1 MVDARSP
8 EEYAEATIPGAVNIP
23 ILNNAERA
31 EIGTLYKR
39 DGKLI
44 ARRRGVEIVAPKIP
58 ALIERVA
65 EMRASDTRLVIIF
78 CWRGGLRSRAMT
90 QFLDLAGIPARQM
103 AGGHK
108 RFRQHVLRF
117 FSEAEW
123 GRMIVLRGLT
133 GVGKTRIL
141 NNLAA
146 KGHEVIDL
154 EGLASHR
161 GSAFGNLDLPAQP
174 TQKMFEALLWDRL
187 QRIPP
192 TGHVLV
198 EGESRWIGRLQLPAR
213 VYKAMQRETCIWL
226 NASLATRVKNL
237 LEDYSALT
245 EAKERFVGP
254 IEALKERLGK
264 QAVEELLTYLD
275 REAWDD
281 LVRELMTRYYD
292 PLYRHKQPK
301 DCIEV
306 SVESLGAE
314 MESILDAVAQ
324 GLELGPER

>member
-1 MVDARSP
+1 
-8 EEYAEATIPGAVNIP
+8 YAEATIPGAVNVP

-39 DGKLI
+39 EGKLI

-58 ALIERVA
+58 VLVERVA
-65 EMRASDTRLVIIF
+65 EMRASETSLAVVF
-78 CWRGGLRSRAMT
+78 CWRGGLRSRAMA

-192 TGHVLV
+192 TSHVLV
-198 EGESRWIGRLQLPAR
+198 EGESRWIGRLQLPVR
-213 VYKAMQRETCIWL
+213 VYQAMQQETCIWL
-226 NASLATRVKNL
+226 NASLATRVNNL

-245 EAKERFVGP
+245 EAKERFVEP
-254 IEALKERLGK
+254 IQALKERLGA
-264 QAVEELLTYLD
+264 QAVEELLSYLD
-275 REAWDD
+275 RGAWDD

-301 DCIEV
+301 ECIEV
-306 SVESLGAE
+306 NVESLGAG
-314 MESILDAVAQ
+314 LDAVLDAVTQ
-324 GLELGPER
+324 VLAPVSER